1 MEALNAPRTESEL
14 REELVRNMAFAQ
26 IRGLSKRFG
35 GNIVLDHVDLDIEKG
50 DVIAL
55 IGPSGTGK
63 STLLRCLNLL
73 ERPEEGTLTI
83 DGRTY
88 DLTTRNGK
96 EMTELRQHTEMVFQ
110 QFNLFKQMNALE
122 NVMEGLVVV
131 KHMSRDEAMRE
142 ALVQLEKVGMEDRLY
157 HYPRHLSGGQQQRVA
172 IARALAMKPKLL
184 LMDEP
189 TSALDPEL
197 VGEVLQT
204 VKRAAE
210 EGNTILLVTH
220 EMPFVRSVAKRVI
233 FLENG
238 KIVADGTADE
248 VFGNPSNERLR
259 KFLANINMLEMA

>member
-1 MEALNAPRTESEL
+1 MSYIE
-14 REELVRNMAFAQ
+14 

-35 GNIVLDHVDLDIEKG
+35 SNIVLDNVDMDIEKG

-73 ERPEEGTLTI
+73 ERPESGTVTIEG
-83 DGRTY
+83 RRY
-88 DLTTRNGK
+88 DLTTRNSK
-96 EMTELRQHTEMVFQ
+96 EINELRSHTEMVFQ
-110 QFNLFKQMNALE
+110 QFNLFRQRTALA
-122 NVMEGLVVV
+122 NVMEGLTVV
-131 KHMSRDEAMRE
+131 KGMDEKTARE
-142 ALVQLEKVGMEDRLY
+142 TALYHLRKVGMEDRLF
-157 HYPRHLSGGQQQRVA
+157 HYPKHLSGGQQQRVA
-172 IARALAMKPKLL
+172 IARALAMNPLLL

-189 TSALDPEL
+189 TAALDPEL

-204 VKRAAE
+204 VRSAAQ

-238 KIVADGTADE
+238 KIVADGTAKDIFE
-248 VFGNPSNERLR
+248 HPDNERLR
-259 KFLANINMLEMA
+259 RFLININMLETGEYAT

>member
-1 MEALNAPRTESEL
+1 MSYIE
-14 REELVRNMAFAQ
+14 

-35 GNIVLDHVDLDIEKG
+35 SNIVLDNVDMDIEKG

-73 ERPEEGTLTI
+73 ERPESGTVTIEG
-83 DGRTY
+83 RRY
-88 DLTTRNGK
+88 DLTTRNSK
-96 EMTELRQHTEMVFQ
+96 EINELRSHTEMVFQ
-110 QFNLFKQMNALE
+110 QFNLFRQRTALA
-122 NVMEGLVVV
+122 NVMEGLTVV
-131 KHMSRDEAMRE
+131 KGMDEKTAQE
-142 ALVQLEKVGMEDRLY
+142 TALYHLRKVGMEDRLF
-157 HYPRHLSGGQQQRVA
+157 HYPKHLSGGQQQRVA
-172 IARALAMKPKLL
+172 IARALAMDPLLL

-204 VKRAAE
+204 VRSAAQ

-238 KIVADGTADE
+238 KIVADGTAKDIFE
-248 VFGNPSNERLR
+248 HPSNERLR
-259 KFLANINMLEMA
+259 RFLININMLETGEYAT

>member
-1 MEALNAPRTESEL
+1 MSYIE
-14 REELVRNMAFAQ
+14 

-35 GNIVLDHVDLDIEKG
+35 SNIVLDNVDMDIEKG

-73 ERPEEGTLTI
+73 ERPESGTVTIEGK
-83 DGRTY
+83 RY
-88 DLTTRNGK
+88 DLTTRNSK
-96 EMTELRQHTEMVFQ
+96 EINELRSHTEMVFQ
-110 QFNLFKQMNALE
+110 QFNLFRQRTALA
-122 NVMEGLVVV
+122 NVMEGLTVV
-131 KHMSRDEAMRE
+131 KGMDEKTARE
-142 ALVQLEKVGMEDRLY
+142 TALYHLRKVGMEDRLF
-157 HYPRHLSGGQQQRVA
+157 HYPKHLSGGQQQRVA
-172 IARALAMKPKLL
+172 IARALAMDPLLL

-204 VKRAAE
+204 VRSAAQ

-238 KIVADGTADE
+238 KIVADGTAKDIFE
-248 VFGNPSNERLR
+248 HPSNERLR
-259 KFLANINMLEMA
+259 RFLININMLETGEYAT